1 MTTEMAS
8 PGLVGPQEHHAQIRG
23 DGSDVGEA
31 RNKEHPQNTECE
43 SDRGQNGAHAGY
55 DPVIGAVRK

>member
-31 RNKEHPQNTECE
+31 RNGIEKGLRHLELPPLT
-43 SDRGQNGAHAGY
+43 DWR
-55 DPVIGAVRK
+55 